1 MRVLIVDDD
10 ALVAQSLSTILS
22 VEDDVDVVGLGGS
35 GPEAIERYRELAPD
49 VLLMDIQMP
58 GMDGLELLTRV
69 KKESPEVAV
78 IVLTS
83 FDDDSTML
91 NALAQHASGFLLK
104 DASPDEVVRAVIAAH
119 RGGTT
124 ISPVSASRLISQH
137 LRPPRSGAGSD
148 LTETEEKVLNLLCDG
163 LSNADIAESL
173 TVSESTVKVHVSHL
187 LKKYGASSR
196 LELVVMVYKQGGPS

>member
-1 MRVLIVDDD
+1 
-10 ALVAQSLSTILS
+10 
-22 VEDDVDVVGLGGS
+22 
-35 GPEAIERYRELAPD
+35 
-49 VLLMDIQMP
+49 
-58 GMDGLELLTRV
+58 
-69 KKESPEVAV
+69 
-78 IVLTS
+78 
-83 FDDDSTML
+83 ML
-91 NALAQHASGFLLK
+91 FRS
-104 DASPDEVVRAVIAAH
+104 VVRAVIAAH
-119 RGGTT
+119 GGGTT
-124 ISPVSASRLISQH
+124 ISPTSTSRLISQH